1 MRVTFTA
8 RHFKTSERL
17 KEFATDEVRRLKKYY
32 DDILDVEIILDFV
45 KLEQVAEIGVKVYGQ
60 RLTVIEK
67 SEDMYKSISLAVD
80 KLERK
85 LLKYK
90 EKLRHYDKD
99 RIAENIEF
107 PLDEEEE

>member
-8 RHFKTSERL
+8 RHFKTSDRL
-17 KEFATDEVRRLKKYY
+17 KEYAIEQANRLKKYY
-32 DDILDVEIILDFV
+32 DDILDVEIILDYV
-45 KLEQVAEIGVKVYGQ
+45 KLEQVAEIVLKVYGQ
-60 RLTVIEK
+60 KLAVVEQ

-90 EKLRHYDKD
+90 EKLRKFDKEG
-99 RIAENIEF
+99 IAESIE
-107 PLDEEEE
+107 PSAEE